1 MQGIFAFEA
10 NVKEEINQGEKKLTA
25 SIESCYTLFCYFFS
39 IFPEFKRYR
48 LNKQEDLKGKIYPTF
63 EDLNPNTKF
72 VDNIVITQIE
82 DNITLNKLWNQLS
95 IHLNDQSDFIVQ
107 IFQEIA
113 KCPAYIQYMENPTRS
128 YEEDKKLVLAIIE
141 DVFAQSEML
150 HWFLEEKNVHWFDD
164 YNEAL
169 LMVYKNISNFTE
181 IKGVNNKIT
190 PLYKDTI
197 EDVEFFKTLYRKT
210 LILGDTKL
218 FLQGMGGPGA
228 EILIPD
234 ATIAQLKNL
243 YKNEKVGLLSAKIRL
258 YSDGSLWNNS
268 YSKPDT
274 FTPVVK
280 TVDTDNKVT
289 YSFFPDKD
297 VFAYSGVYKMVK
309 GVDLD
314 KNPAYYEISITQFVK
329 NIIEKE
335 EANKPIS
342 INIGSFQTSSSTGAL
357 LGTEYTTKAYTPN
370 RIVLVGSD
378 ANNTQ
383 YKAQLKI
390 IYSKK

>member
-1 MQGIFAFEA
+1 
-10 NVKEEINQGEKKLTA
+10 
-25 SIESCYTLFCYFFS
+25 
-39 IFPEFKRYR
+39 
-48 LNKQEDLKGKIYPTF
+48 
-63 EDLNPNTKF
+63 
-72 VDNIVITQIE
+72 
-82 DNITLNKLWNQLS
+82 
-95 IHLNDQSDFIVQ
+95 
-107 IFQEIA
+107 
-113 KCPAYIQYMENPTRS
+113 
-128 YEEDKKLVLAIIE
+128 
-141 DVFAQSEML
+141 
-150 HWFLEEKNVHWFDD
+150 
-164 YNEAL
+164 
-169 LMVYKNISNFTE
+169 
-181 IKGVNNKIT
+181 
-190 PLYKDTI
+190 
-197 EDVEFFKTLYRKT
+197 
-210 LILGDTKL
+210 
-218 FLQGMGGPGA
+218 MGGPGA